1 MTVLTKRPLTN
12 MTKYDRLKNMTVK
25 KYDNEKVIKK
35 EYRDKNIQS
44 SKEEYYCDGVVLYV
58 SGFWRVH

>member
-1 MTVLTKRPLTN
+1 
-12 MTKYDRLKNMTVK
+12 MTVK